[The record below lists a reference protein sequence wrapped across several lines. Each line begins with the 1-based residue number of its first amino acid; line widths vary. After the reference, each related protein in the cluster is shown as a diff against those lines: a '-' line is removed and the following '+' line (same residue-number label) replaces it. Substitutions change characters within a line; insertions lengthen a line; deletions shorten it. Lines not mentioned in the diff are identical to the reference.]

1 MTYMSWNSSME
12 VGHPTVDA
20 GHKALVDHINAF
32 VATLFDSDGD
42 DDGHGTC
49 IKARVAQALVG
60 LRSAMVEFFR
70 CEEALMG
77 QREFPNLIEHRSQHQ
92 DLLAQFDLFVEH
104 FTAGATDSVAHT
116 ARFLREWF
124 DYHEENWD
132 RPLGAWLRGG
142 TWLELGA
149 PLPIASASDPV
160 TRSRPAGISRLTVR
174 ARGDL
179 NTAYSPL
186 PRP

>member
-32 VATLFDSDGD
+32 VDTVFDDEGPGS
-42 DDGHGTC
+42 C
-49 IKARVAQALVG
+49 IKTRVAQALVR

-70 CEEALMG
+70 CEETLMG
-77 QREFPNLIEHRSQHQ
+77 QREFPNLAEHRGQHQ

-104 FTAGATDSVAHT
+104 FTAGATDSVAHL

-142 TWLELGA
+142 TWLDLGA
-149 PLPIASASDPV
+149 PLANAPASDLAPC
-160 TRSRPAGISRLTVR
+160 SRPAGMPHHTAARPRVELNAAYRL
-174 ARGDL
+174 
-179 NTAYSPL
+179 P